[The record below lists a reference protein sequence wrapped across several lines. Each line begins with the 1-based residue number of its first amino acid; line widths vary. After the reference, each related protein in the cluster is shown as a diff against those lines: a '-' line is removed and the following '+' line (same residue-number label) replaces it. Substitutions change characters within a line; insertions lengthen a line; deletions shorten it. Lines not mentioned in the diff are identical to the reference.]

1 MTITDDRLAEQEE
14 ILAEVARLW
23 RKSPDWRFGQ
33 FVLNKSRDGNGSVS
47 EALTWNRHDNDWL
60 RLLESEK

>member
-1 MTITDDRLAEQEE
+1 MTISDDRLAEQEE

-33 FVLNKSRDGNGSVS
+33 FVLNKSRDGSGSVD
-47 EALTWNRHDNDWL
+47 EGLAWNRADGDWL
-60 RLLESEK
+60 RLLEMEK